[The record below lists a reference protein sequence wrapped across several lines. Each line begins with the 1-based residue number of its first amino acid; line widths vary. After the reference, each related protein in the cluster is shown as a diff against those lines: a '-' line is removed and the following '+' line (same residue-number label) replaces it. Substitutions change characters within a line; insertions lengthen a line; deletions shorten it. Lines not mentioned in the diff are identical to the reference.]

1 MKILDIEKKG
11 FFPTDLF
18 HYAIYRRSKT
28 LKIRDYT
35 AFKEG
40 IYSDDLEAIAHLLGD
55 YWLKEPQSR
64 KEKFDDYFLV
74 DCYGNVLFEI
84 MRGGEY
90 KWSKRQS
97 V

>member
-1 MKILDIEKKG
+1 MKKLSIEKNH

-18 HYAIYRRSKT
+18 QYAIYRRSKT

-40 IYSDDLEAIAHLLGD
+40 IYSDDLEAILHLLSD
-55 YWLKEPQSR
+55 YWFKEPQTR
-64 KEKFDDYFLV
+64 REKFDDYFLIDHTGTV
-74 DCYGNVLFEI
+74 IFEI

-90 KWSKRQS
+90 KWSKRLS
-97 V
+97 D